1 MSGQTG
7 RLPSPAELQLWQQAA
22 EIAARAY
29 APYSAFQVGA
39 AVQDESGLVH
49 LGVNV
54 ENAAYPVGMCA
65 ERVALGAA
73 VTAGATALRAVAV
86 ATTGERDVL
95 PCGACLQ
102 ALAEFG
108 DPVIVGRVGGKV
120 WAGKLSELLAT
131 PFAP

>member
-1 MSGQTG
+1 MT
-7 RLPSPAELQLWQQAA
+7 AEELVVRAEAA
-22 EIAARAY
+22 AGNAY
-29 APYSAFQVGA
+29 APYSNYHVGA
-39 AVQDESGLVH
+39 TVLTKDGRLYD
-49 LGVNV
+49 GVNV

>member
-1 MSGQTG
+1 MSGQIG
-7 RLPSPAELQLWQQAA
+7 RPPSPAEQQLWQQAA
-22 EIAARAY
+22 QIAARAY
-29 APYSAFQVGA
+29 APYSALHVGA
-39 AVQDESGLVH
+39 AVQDESGRVH

-86 ATTGERDVL
+86 AAGGERDAL

-108 DPVIVGRVGGKV
+108 DPVIVGRVGGEV
-120 WAGKLSELLAT
+120 WAGKLSELLTT
-131 PFAP
+131 PFAL